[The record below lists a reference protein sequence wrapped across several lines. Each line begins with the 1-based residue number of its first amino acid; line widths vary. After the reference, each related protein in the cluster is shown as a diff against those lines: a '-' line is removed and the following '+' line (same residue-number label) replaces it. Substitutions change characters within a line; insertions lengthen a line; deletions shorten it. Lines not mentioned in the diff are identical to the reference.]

1 MPDPSY
7 NNILF
12 LGNAAHTLHP
22 VAGQGFNLS
31 ITEIM
36 QLIDLIVEFEND
48 IGFDKTFNNPDALIA
63 EFLAKTS
70 RRKTRIINITDDLLA
85 LFSNN
90 TPVLK
95 QIRRFTLN
103 RIDNIKV
110 VKTRLNQ
117 VMMGLK

>member
-1 MPDPSY
+1 
-7 NNILF
+7 
-12 LGNAAHTLHP
+12 
-22 VAGQGFNLS
+22 
-31 ITEIM
+31 M

-85 LFSNN
+85 LF
-90 TPVLK
+90 
-95 QIRRFTLN
+95 
-103 RIDNIKV
+103 DNIKI